1 MLEQLVESMVSN
13 LRYSLFQVYS
23 SWSQVEP
30 WVIVLIAIA
39 TAAFIAIS
47 IIWGI
52 RAHRQPVSS
61 GREDF
66 IGKTAEVKTVLNPK
80 GTVFIES
87 ELWSAT
93 SEEGEV
99 QPGKEVVITKID
111 RLKLWVIKK

>member
-1 MLEQLVESMVSN
+1 MDFRGLL
-13 LRYSLFQVYS
+13 SLFQINPDWFRVDT
-23 SWSQVEP
+23 WFII
-30 WVIVLIAIA
+30 VIVIVVIAF
-39 TAAFIAIS
+39 TAIS

-52 RAHRQPVSS
+52 RAHSQPVSS
-61 GREDF
+61 GKEGF

-80 GTVFIES
+80 GTVLIEG

-93 SEEGEV
+93 SEGGEV